1 MNHLTA
7 SQIADRAVVAA
18 EQALHAAS
26 CRAKNDRSAQAQDA
40 LAAAEHA
47 RRVAIARAEREADL
61 ERLCA
66 ATRARA
72 QADAS
77 FAGRA
82 HTAASQTAVCA
93 ERYGHDDARKLAAIS
108 RETFAVWLDADHAL
122 AIADRDYRDSL
133 AIFGAA

>member
-47 RRVAIARAEREADL
+47 RRVAIARAER
-61 ERLCA
+61 CA
-66 ATRARA
+66 ATRAAA

-82 HTAASQTAVCA
+82 HAAASQTAVCA
-93 ERYGHDDARKLAAIS
+93 ERSGSSDARELAAIS
-108 RETFAVWLDADHAL
+108 RETFTAWVDADHAL
-122 AIADRDYRDSL
+122 AIADRDS
-133 AIFGAA
+133 